1 MRRARPGDIVLIAGK
16 GHETGQEVAGTVHPF
31 DDRDV
36 ARDAL
41 RASR

>member
-1 MRRARPGDIVLIAGK
+1 V
-16 GHETGQEVAGTVHPF
+16 PF

-41 RASR
+41 RRRYQEIGRTVKNPGA